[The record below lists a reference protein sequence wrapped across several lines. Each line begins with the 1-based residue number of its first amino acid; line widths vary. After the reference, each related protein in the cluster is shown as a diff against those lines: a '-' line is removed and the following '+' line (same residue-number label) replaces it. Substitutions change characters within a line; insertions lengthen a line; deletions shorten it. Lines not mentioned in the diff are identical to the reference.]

1 MYGSWLIE
9 SGNFSITRLEVS
21 IECNSIVP
29 SAESD
34 PDIVTPSLHEGAT
47 QYHRRCRPQ
56 IPQS

>member
-1 MYGSWLIE
+1 MDRFMEQLNWKFFY
-9 SGNFSITRLEVS
+9 NPFEVS

-29 SAESD
+29 STESD

-47 QYHRRCRPQ
+47 QYHRRCRPE